1 MDKAKEKRNSQKSRD
16 DTYSTITSLTPAGII
31 PERFS
36 EATRAVILFLY
47 CYNGIQK
54 VNHA

>member
-1 MDKAKEKRNSQKSRD
+1 MDKAKEKRNSQKSRG

-31 PERFS
+31 PERFC
-36 EATRAVILFLY
+36 EATRSVILFLY
-47 CYNGIQK
+47 CYNGMQK